1 MLTRRQLG
9 GVAAGA
15 AIVASGRATAQTPLT
30 PDEAFWQDG
39 RYLPKYLD
47 LVARAEA
54 GDAGAAAMLPHH
66 AAFLGD
72 ERTAL
77 ARPVGSS
84 GASPPDLSGAQAHDA
99 LDVIVEAAREHR
111 IVILNEAHNVSRHRQ
126 FAAQAA
132 RALRPLGFDWLAA
145 ETFIPKQP
153 VPAPNIS
160 LYRAGTPFHH
170 HYGVY
175 SRDPVFAEMIRE
187 AARLGYGFTDYEIR
201 QDQSLLSRDADGE
214 ALIAE
219 REEAQAD
226 NLIEA
231 VLRPYPESRVF
242 LYCGYSHATE
252 TPGRG
257 GEWFAARLKR
267 KTGIDPL
274 TIDQAYSWPAA
285 DPAQDYP
292 WVAGVLESLNPTR
305 PVVVYQQNGAVL
317 IPDPFAGQVDLAVF
331 HPRLPLVNGRPG
343 WLAAD
348 PDRIAVGVD
357 VPIVEGPTLLQAV
370 PAAEGPGAVPA
381 DQLLLAPGQR
391 RATLFLRP
399 AHYLVRF
406 ETTDG
411 VRTYGRIVIE
421 PA

>member
-9 GVAAGA
+9 VAAAGA

-30 PDEAFWQDG
+30 PEEAFWQDG

-47 LVARAEA
+47 LIAQAEA
-54 GDAGAAAMLPHH
+54 GEPAAAMLPHH

-77 ARPVGSS
+77 AQPVGSS
-84 GASPPDLSGAQAHDA
+84 SAPRPDLGGAQARDA
-99 LDVIVEAAREHR
+99 IDAVVEAAREHR

-126 FAAQAA
+126 FAAQVA
-132 RALRPLGFDWLAA
+132 RALRPLGFDWFAA
-145 ETFIPKQP
+145 ETFIPRQP

-170 HYGVY
+170 HYGIY
-175 SRDPVFAEMIRE
+175 SRDPVFAEMVRE
-187 AARLGYGFTDYEIR
+187 AARLGYRFADYEIR
-201 QDQSLLSRDADGE
+201 RDQLLLPQDADGQ

-231 VLRPYPESRVF
+231 VLAPHPESRIFV
-242 LYCGYSHATE
+242 YCGYSHATE
-252 TPGRG
+252 TPGRR

-274 TIDQAYSWPAA
+274 TIEQAFSWPAA
-285 DPAQDYP
+285 EPAQDYP
-292 WVAGVLESLNPTR
+292 WVAAVLDSLNPTR
-305 PVVVYQQNGAVL
+305 PVIVRRQDGAVL

-348 PDRIAVGVD
+348 PQRIAIEVD
-357 VPIVEGPTLLQAV
+357 VPAFEGPGLLQAV
-370 PAAEGPGAVPA
+370 PAAEGPGVVPA

-391 RATLFLRP
+391 RATLLLRP
-399 AHYLVRF
+399 ADYLIRL

-411 VRTYGRIVIE
+411 VRTYGRITVE